1 MKRKNEISIRHIRHI
16 THMSNNYRNNTYS
29 LHYVYSFISLAHIYG
44 NFYYR
49 RKFTTISLIKQI

>member
-1 MKRKNEISIRHIRHI
+1 
-16 THMSNNYRNNTYS
+16 MSNNYRNNTYS